1 MRTLWR
7 TTTHLFWQYPIL
19 WLPAFLADLTA
30 YCLRSFQAW
39 MTHAVINNLVAGH
52 SVLSNTPEPLNT
64 VPVAWSIVFA
74 TSRLVVELLN
84 FSFYAIAMIAL
95 SILIPALI
103 AQAKTRWQ
111 KILFA
116 VKQLRVQILLF
127 SMKIFGMLL
136 IAAFLDTEL
145 MMYLPRLHVL
155 PMSST
160 FGDMRDQNIALIALL
175 FAAIAWLIAPSAVA
189 LLRPPESPPNDT
201 NSLRHARTFAAVSV
215 VATVALYQL
224 ATIAR
229 PSFTPLLTTPFSA
242 HIFWAIASA
251 ISAIPYIPL
260 FIALYLIANPNTR
273 VADSAEAEPVERME
287 PTL

>member
-111 KILFA
+111 
-116 VKQLRVQILLF
+116 
-127 SMKIFGMLL
+127 
-136 IAAFLDTEL
+136 
-145 MMYLPRLHVL
+145 
-155 PMSST
+155 
-160 FGDMRDQNIALIALL
+160 
-175 FAAIAWLIAPSAVA
+175 
-189 LLRPPESPPNDT
+189 
-201 NSLRHARTFAAVSV
+201 
-215 VATVALYQL
+215 
-224 ATIAR
+224 
-229 PSFTPLLTTPFSA
+229 
-242 HIFWAIASA
+242 
-251 ISAIPYIPL
+251 
-260 FIALYLIANPNTR
+260 
-273 VADSAEAEPVERME
+273 
-287 PTL
+287 